1 MTVTII
7 ISNNYERVKKKQ
19 KNKNNKTNDD
29 VPFRNRA
36 SFFHHRISNVTS
48 CSTELS
54 KQTSIGILHSIKA
67 AKSGV
72 TSRAIV

>member
-19 KNKNNKTNDD
+19 NKNNKTNDD

-48 CSTELS
+48 SSTELS

>member
-19 KNKNNKTNDD
+19 NKNNKTNDD